1 MLNTLISNG
10 LSHKKTTTPSVL
22 NTIEEALVDIKAGKV
37 VIVVDDEDRENE
49 GDFICAAETI
59 TPEIIN
65 FMATHGRGLICTAME
80 EKRADE
86 LDLPLMV
93 SSKAALHETAFTVSI
108 DLIGHGCSTG
118 ISAYDRATGNRFLT
132 QSTTKP
138 SDFGR
143 PGHIF
148 PLRAKSG
155 GVLRRTGH
163 TEAAV
168 DLTRAA
174 GLYPMGVL
182 VEIMNADGTMAR
194 LPQLVEIAKEHG
206 LKIISI
212 DDLVAY
218 RMQKERMI
226 KREFTTQIETKF
238 GTFEAIAY
246 QDITSNDT
254 HLVLKRGNWK
264 PDEAVLVRVHSSS
277 ETGDVLGNIF
287 DNYGEQIN
295 ISLKK
300 IAEADQG
307 VLVYLRQNDK
317 ENLISKLQ
325 QYKQLQQEGNIEKF
339 ELQSRI
345 GKKDFGV
352 GAQILRDLGLTK
364 IKLMTNHP
372 RKRMGMIGYGLE
384 IVENIELT

>member
-1 MLNTLISNG
+1 MLHTLYTNG
-10 LSHKKTTTPSVL
+10 TTAKIPSKTSVL
-22 NTIEEALVDIKAGKV
+22 NTIEEALIDIKAGKV
-37 VIVVDDEDRENE
+37 IIVVDDEDRENE

-65 FMATHGRGLICTAME
+65 FMATYGRGLICTAME

-108 DLIGHGCSTG
+108 DLIGHGCTTG

-194 LPQLVEIAKEHG
+194 LPQLVEIAKEHD

-226 KREFTTQIETKF
+226 KREFSTQIETKF

-246 QDITSNDT
+246 HDITSNDT
-254 HLVLKRGNWK
+254 HLVLKRGTWK
-264 PDEAVLVRVHSSS
+264 TDEAVLVRVHSST

-287 DNYGEQIN
+287 DNYGEQIY

-300 IAEADQG
+300 IDEANQG

-325 QYKQLQQEGNIEKF
+325 QYKQLQQEGDVEKF

-364 IKLMTNHP
+364 IKLLTNHP

-384 IVENIELT
+384 IVENIELI